1 MTEQL
6 RRVRLEFGLLEEAT
20 GSVQLELGGTKVLC
34 AVTGPAVPAR
44 SSSFN
49 DTGTLKCE
57 VRFAPWTAI
66 GGLDAVAG
74 KVASQNELTATERQL
89 SCEVYDAILPSVRL
103 EGYQKAVITVH
114 VMVLQSMGG
123 ELAASITA
131 ASMALSDAGIELNDL
146 VCACTVVEC
155 GAETVLDPESTAAL
169 REKKTGS
176 LVLAKLME
184 TNKVTQVV
192 QCGSKTAAKLDEMVE
207 LADKG
212 CDSMT
217 KVLKEFLRR
226 KMT

>member
-6 RRVRLEFGLLEEAT
+6 RRVRLEFGLLDEAT
-20 GSVQLELGGTKVLC
+20 GSAQLELGGTKVLC
-34 AVTGPAVPAR
+34 AVTGPAVPVR
-44 SSSFN
+44 LSSFN

-57 VRFAPWTAI
+57 VRIAPWTSM
-66 GGLDAVAG
+66 GVPDAETG
-74 KVASQNELTATERQL
+74 KVASQNELTAAERQL

-103 EGYQKAVITVH
+103 EAYQKTVITVH
-114 VMVLQSMGG
+114 VMVLQAKGG

-131 ASMALSDAGIELNDL
+131 ASMALSDAGIELSDL

-155 GAETVLDPESTAAL
+155 GTETIVDPESTAEL
-169 REKKTGS
+169 RGKNTGS

-192 QCGSKTAAKLDEMVE
+192 QAGSKTAAKLDEMLG

-212 CDSMT
+212 CDSM
-217 KVLKEFLRR
+217 KRVLKEFLRR
-226 KMT
+226 RMA